1 MEVITIN
8 ERIKKIRKSLN
19 LTLEAFG
26 ARVGVTRAAI
36 SNIES
41 GRSNP
46 SDQLILAI
54 CKEFRVNERWIRTG
68 EGEMATPVTRA
79 QEITAYADTLLSDS
93 PDSLRSIVI
102 SYLMKWDVEDWE
114 AVAKILK
121 KHGLPQIKDAEE
133 PDP

>member
-1 MEVITIN
+1 MN
-8 ERIKKIRKSLN
+8 ERIKMLRKSLN

-26 ARVGVTRAAI
+26 AKIGVTRAAI
-36 SNIES
+36 SNIEN

-46 SDQLILAI
+46 SDQLVMAI
-54 CKEFRVNERWIRTG
+54 CKEFRVSEKWLRTG
-68 EGEMATPVTRA
+68 EGEIFPPMTRA
-79 QEITAYADTLLSDS
+79 QEIASYADTLLSDS

-121 KHGLPQIKDAEE
+121 KHGAPQIKQDKEE
-133 PDP
+133 PTP